1 MGMKR
6 NDEGRENGSG
16 KPRRVTVA
24 PPGEGDPMQR
34 ASRNGVYFLQAMIIV
49 AAFLVVCCVFYLA
62 SGKIGFFAIAVAV
75 FAAIVVASSVHIAQQ
90 WERMVV
96 MRLGKL
102 KCVKGPGLFFTIPFI
117 EYSTMRIDV
126 RIRTTAFGAEET
138 LSTDLVPL
146 DVDAVVFWMV
156 HDAERACVAV
166 DDYANQLLFS
176 AQTILRDAIGR
187 ASVSEV
193 AIRRNQLD
201 QELQEVIEERTS
213 LWGITVLS
221 VEIRDILLPKE
232 LQDVMSLEAQ
242 AEQRK
247 KARII
252 LMEAEQDICEMMD
265 DMGETYAKNDAALR
279 LRAMHLLYESVRE
292 TGGTVVV
299 PSSFSEGFGDVL
311 GDAAKD
317 VLGKGPGAGA

>member
-6 NDEGRENGSG
+6 NDEVRESG

-24 PPGEGDPMQR
+24 PQGEGDPMQR
-34 ASRNGVYFLQAMIIV
+34 ASRNGVYFLQAMIIA
-49 AAFLVVCCVFYLA
+49 AAFLVVCCIFYLVG
-62 SGKIGFFAIAVAV
+62 GKIGFFAIAVAA
-75 FAAIVVASSVHIAQQ
+75 FASIVVASSVHIAQQ

-187 ASVSEV
+187 ATAAEVTARRDQLDRELKRLLEEKVSE
-193 AIRRNQLD
+193 
-201 QELQEVIEERTS
+201 
-213 LWGITVLS
+213 WGITVLS
-221 VEIRDILLPKE
+221 VEVRNILLPEE

-242 AEQRK
+242 AEQKK
-247 KARII
+247 KARLI
-252 LMEAEQDICEMMD
+252 LMEAEPEISAMIERYAHTYD
-265 DMGETYAKNDAALR
+265 DDTALE
-279 LRAMHLLYESVRE
+279 LRKMYLLYEGVKE
-292 TGGTVVV
+292 GKGTVVV
-299 PSSFSEGFGDVL
+299 PSSWNEGFADKVSE
-311 GDAAKD
+311 ASSPKPS
-317 VLGKGPGAGA
+317 K

>member
-156 HDAERACVAV
+156 WNAKKACMEVQDYPLAVAW
-166 DDYANQLLFS
+166 A
-176 AQTILRDAIGR
+176 AQTALRDAIGR
-187 ASVSEV
+187 TELSDLAT
-193 AIRRNQLD
+193 RRQQLD
-201 QELQEVIEERTS
+201 AELQKS
-213 LWGITVLS
+213 LDEKSQDWGITIAS
-221 VEIRDILLPKE
+221 VEIRNIIVPAE
-232 LQDVMSLEAQ
+232 LQDALSKEAQ
-242 AEQRK
+242 AEREK
-247 KARII
+247 NARILLAEVEKDI
-252 LMEAEQDICEMMD
+252 SEMFVEAA
-265 DMGETYAKNDAALR
+265 ETYDRNEKALH
-279 LRAMHLLYESVRE
+279 LRTLSAVAESTRE
-292 TGGTVVV
+292 KGGLVIA
-299 PSSFSEGFGDVL
+299 PSSIGDVFANL
-311 GDAAKD
+311 DAFSK
-317 VLGKGPGAGA
+317 

>member
-221 VEIRDILLPKE
+221 VEIRDIVIPQE
-232 LQDVMSLEAQ
+232 LQEVMSTEAQ
-242 AEQRK
+242 AEREK
-247 KARII
+247 NARMV
-252 LMEAEQDICEMMD
+252 LAEVEKDISAMLV
-265 DMGETYAKNDAALR
+265 DAAHVYEENEVALR
-279 LRAMHLLYESVRE
+279 LRTMHLLYESVKGS
-292 TGGTVVV
+292 GGTVVI
-299 PSSFSEGFGDVL
+299 PSAYSEGFS
-311 GDAAKD
+311 DAALNNMTD
-317 VLGKGPGAGA
+317 SLRTPKG

>member
-1 MGMKR
+1 MGKKQSDSA
-6 NDEGRENGSG
+6 NNG

-24 PPGEGDPMQR
+24 PPGAGDPMQK
-34 ASRNGVYFLQAMIIV
+34 ASRNGVYFLQAMIIA
-49 AAFLVVCCVFYLA
+49 AAFLAVCAAFYLA
-62 SGKIGFFAIAVAV
+62 TGGIGFFAVAIAA
-75 FAAIVVASSVHIAQQ
+75 FAAVVVASSVHIAQQ

-102 KCVKGPGLFFTIPFI
+102 KCVKGPGLFFTVPFI

-187 ASVSEV
+187 ATAAEVTARRDQLDRELKRLLEEKVSE
-193 AIRRNQLD
+193 
-201 QELQEVIEERTS
+201 
-213 LWGITVLS
+213 WGITVLS
-221 VEIRDILLPKE
+221 VEVRNILLPE
-232 LQDVMSLEAQ
+232 DLQDVMSLEAQ
-242 AEQRK
+242 AEQKK
-247 KARII
+247 KARLI
-252 LMEAEQDICEMMD
+252 LMEAESEISSMIESYARTYD
-265 DMGETYAKNDAALR
+265 DDTALE
-279 LRAMHLLYESVRE
+279 LRKMYLLYEGVKE
-292 TGGTVVV
+292 GKGTVVV
-299 PSSFSEGFGDVL
+299 PSSWNEGFADKVVESSGD
-311 GDAAKD
+311 K
-317 VLGKGPGAGA
+317 

>member
-75 FAAIVVASSVHIAQQ
+75 FVAIVVASSVHIAQQ

-187 ASVSEV
+187 ATAAEVTARRDQLDRELKRLLEEKVSE
-193 AIRRNQLD
+193 
-201 QELQEVIEERTS
+201 
-213 LWGITVLS
+213 WGITVLS
-221 VEIRDILLPKE
+221 VEVRNILLPEE

-242 AEQRK
+242 AEQKK
-247 KARII
+247 KARLI
-252 LMEAEQDICEMMD
+252 LMEAEPEISAMIERYAHTYD
-265 DMGETYAKNDAALR
+265 DDTALE
-279 LRAMHLLYESVRE
+279 LRKMYLLYEGVKE
-292 TGGTVVV
+292 GKGTVVV
-299 PSSFSEGFGDVL
+299 PSSWNEGFADKVSE
-311 GDAAKD
+311 ASSPKPAK
-317 VLGKGPGAGA
+317 

>member
-6 NDEGRENGSG
+6 NDEGKESGSG

-187 ASVSEV
+187 ATAAEVTARRDQLDRELKRLLEEKVSE
-193 AIRRNQLD
+193 
-201 QELQEVIEERTS
+201 
-213 LWGITVLS
+213 WGITVLS
-221 VEIRDILLPKE
+221 VEVRNILLPEE

-242 AEQRK
+242 AEQKK
-247 KARII
+247 KARLI
-252 LMEAEQDICEMMD
+252 LMEAEPEISAMIERYAHTYD
-265 DMGETYAKNDAALR
+265 DDTALE
-279 LRAMHLLYESVRE
+279 LRKMYLLYEGVKE
-292 TGGTVVV
+292 GKGTVVV
-299 PSSFSEGFGDVL
+299 PSSWNEGFADKVSE
-311 GDAAKD
+311 ASSPKSAK
-317 VLGKGPGAGA
+317 